1 MYFSVTSND
10 FHNYDE
16 LPNTKLL
23 SQLIRWLIKS
33 FLHVPFFSPQN
44 LFVIGALISLKQY
57 FDKVISGTVVSFKW
71 ETM

>member
-16 LPNTKLL
+16 LPKLL

-33 FLHVPFFSPQN
+33 FLHAPFFSPQN
-44 LFVIGALISLKQY
+44 LFVIVALISLKQY
-57 FDKVISGTVVSFKW
+57 FDEVISGTVVSFK
-71 ETM
+71 